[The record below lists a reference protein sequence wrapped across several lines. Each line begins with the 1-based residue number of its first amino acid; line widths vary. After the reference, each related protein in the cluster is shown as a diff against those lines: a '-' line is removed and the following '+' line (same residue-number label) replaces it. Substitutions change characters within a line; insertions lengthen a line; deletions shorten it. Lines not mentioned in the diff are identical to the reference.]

1 MVWGSFLSMS
11 DLWYFMTNRPPSPPG
26 RFALS
31 ISDRPRPSGQFLVLG
46 RVRTLAS
53 WFVHFL
59 AQFDNVKKQASHGTL
74 SQTSEWYIWCIYSLL
89 EECRP
94 YVFVSIVHQKRKIGS
109 EKSTPRCPFDR
120 KEASLTPHIEN
131 PMNIGRFIFCLFAY
145 FIRLTIYLYC
155 ISLI

>member
-1 MVWGSFLSMS
+1 MWSIKWASLGCACVCNCLPGWFGALFWPCRIF
-11 DLWYFMTNRPPSPPG
+11 DTLWQIVLPPPPG
-26 RFALS
+26 QFALS

-59 AQFDNVKKQASHGTL
+59 AQLDNVKKQASHGTL

-109 EKSTPRCPFDR
+109 EKSTPRCLFNR
-120 KEASLTPHIEN
+120 KEASLTPHI
-131 PMNIGRFIFCLFAY
+131 
-145 FIRLTIYLYC
+145 
-155 ISLI
+155 